1 MWKTCIQLKVMLMN
15 GASVE
20 ISEQCSKNAG
30 NWFLNK
36 YINFKYITYYIHNI
50 DRINYLLYIIFN
62 VKHMKLTYIMI
73 QIYH

>member
-1 MWKTCIQLKVMLMN
+1 MWKTCIQLKVMFMN
-15 GASVE
+15 GASGE
-20 ISEQCSKNAG
+20 KSEQRSKNAG

-36 YINFKYITYYIHNI
+36 HINFKYNTYYIHNI

-62 VKHMKLTYIMI
+62 MRHMKLTYIMI